1 MLERT
6 RNNWKTW
13 KQLLMTELSV
23 KELSDVL
30 DPSIEP
36 PAGLTSSQIKN
47 HKNTVRGIM
56 ISHLVEIYQDQVVD
70 IEDPVEMFDKLQK
83 SKRDE
88 VNETSLAVTDQL
100 NHLRFEIA
108 KEPFVDFERRFNEV
122 VRKYE
127 LVAGEPLNERIQ
139 TDAFYRAVSYSIP
152 SLKTATYADRA
163 RGKSDGFSIAEI
175 KVFAQNF
182 ESENKNSVKQMRS
195 GDAMMIYTAKG
206 KLICRG
212 CGDTGHIQAKCPNPN
227 KKRCYK
233 CQQLGKHKADSCPF
247 ADGKEMNGPYIP
259 PLRRNFKPRFNNN
272 NYQNC
277 RYRPYNS
284 NNSGQFRRKNY
295 NNNGGHN
302 NNYRNNGNF
311 NRRPYYNN
319 NNNTFNGNKPKNNNS
334 YNHNHDNH
342 ARFNQNKRKN
352 TQNNN
357 QNRDQYTKIENRP
370 NNNKQNHNKNNNNRK
385 NNQSQANMAT
395 KDDSTQMLVV
405 NVRPPTTTPVT
416 GCYMVRPSTS
426 KSKVSNDN
434 LNELHITF
442 IADSGA
448 SDHLVSDPRIL
459 SNYAQINETIRCAN
473 KSTDADIQLRGVGDI
488 YVKSNMDNP
497 VPFKLTNVK
506 YSKNVAENLMSL
518 RKFVEC
524 GYTISLSRKDIKIID
539 PTDGSVFLQ
548 GKYEAP
554 HWIID
559 LQLIN
564 SQQLKNERIT
574 LNYFKNTSNS
584 KKQILSSGGA
594 EGLLEPKESETEIPE
609 SENEIPE
616 SKINEPFRIETEK
629 PNNNPD
635 ENSPDESK
643 IINPKNIQD
652 ELDLDKPKV
661 VIVKVSE
668 EVEDDKRI
676 DT

>member
-1 MLERT
+1 MEIFFVYDSIFFYSEKSDVDFPIHVVEVYEEPQSPAKSVNLADDISESGDNPDGFFLGNDFHTLEDAILSESDVEPPQTESALFSRRKPSVEIPIKDSSQNTTTQMPAGFEKFNLNQPIDFDDLTPDQVKYVLVQQNTEIQNLKELVKRSAEQTSKSVKDNKTLKEQIQALNARAEHAEKQLKDEVSIPRAKTSKPSVKITPDSIKNMPNKKNPSQVDKVDPNNIKRSKEIKKSRETRLNNNSEDASGESDNQESNNPLFQQKLAGAQLAKQMRSIFRQELKLRDLEKQNRKRRLSNDPENVSEKSKTKKSNENPSSSVIPPLIPRDNSKFKYMLERT

-47 HKNTVRGIM
+47 RKNTVRGIM

-182 ESENKNSVKQMRS
+182 ESENKNSAKQMRS

-233 CQQLGKHKADSCPF
+233 CQQLGKYKADNCPF

-284 NNSGQFRRKNY
+284 NNSGQFRRNNY
-295 NNNGGHN
+295 NNCLL
-302 NNYRNNGNF
+302 YTS
-311 NRRPYYNN
+311 PS
-319 NNNTFNGNKPKNNNS
+319 P
-334 YNHNHDNH
+334 
-342 ARFNQNKRKN
+342 
-352 TQNNN
+352 
-357 QNRDQYTKIENRP
+357 RDRTRS
-370 NNNKQNHNKNNNNRK
+370 R
-385 NNQSQANMAT
+385 M
-395 KDDSTQMLVV
+395 
-405 NVRPPTTTPVT
+405 
-416 GCYMVRPSTS
+416 PSS
-426 KSKVSNDN
+426 
-434 LNELHITF
+434 
-442 IADSGA
+442 A
-448 SDHLVSDPRIL
+448 
-459 SNYAQINETIRCAN
+459 
-473 KSTDADIQLRGVGDI
+473 
-488 YVKSNMDNP
+488 
-497 VPFKLTNVK
+497 
-506 YSKNVAENLMSL
+506 
-518 RKFVEC
+518 
-524 GYTISLSRKDIKIID
+524 
-539 PTDGSVFLQ
+539 
-548 GKYEAP
+548 
-554 HWIID
+554 
-559 LQLIN
+559 
-564 SQQLKNERIT
+564 
-574 LNYFKNTSNS
+574 
-584 KKQILSSGGA
+584 
-594 EGLLEPKESETEIPE
+594 
-609 SENEIPE
+609 
-616 SKINEPFRIETEK
+616 
-629 PNNNPD
+629 
-635 ENSPDESK
+635 
-643 IINPKNIQD
+643 
-652 ELDLDKPKV
+652 
-661 VIVKVSE
+661 
-668 EVEDDKRI
+668 
-676 DT
+676 